1 MSCQIKQVSD
11 PADVVSQQYICEK
24 LMELYGV
31 KCTTDDVLNLDSST
45 DDKFS
50 RHLIFNL
57 QNAAFKDNIHVGAFC
72 AAQSPCSCQRWI
84 SLF

>member
-1 MSCQIKQVSD
+1 
-11 PADVVSQQYICEK
+11 
-24 LMELYGV
+24 MEVYGV

-45 DDKFS
+45 NDKFS

-72 AAQSPCSCQRWI
+72 VAQSC
-84 SLF
+84 LFVNVCVHLSESRVMSPAGLQEGLPMQFFNQC